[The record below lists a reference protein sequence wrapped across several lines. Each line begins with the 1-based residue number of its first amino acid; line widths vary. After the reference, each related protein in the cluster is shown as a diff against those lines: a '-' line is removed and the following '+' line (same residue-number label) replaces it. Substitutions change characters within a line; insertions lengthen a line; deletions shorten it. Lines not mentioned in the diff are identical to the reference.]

1 MQNWKFMFMK
11 KEMYI
16 FNLELAM
23 HKNWII
29 SLKMEK
35 PSKKKKNHSVRTF
48 LDIWPDFYLLNVA
61 LIDLWIVASMC
72 SLQVTLLRLF
82 ELRQLFQLRHLHE
95 GTH

>member
-35 PSKKKKNHSVRTF
+35 PSKKKKKSQCPDILRYLTRLLSIECGADWS
-48 LDIWPDFYLLNVA
+48 LD
-61 LIDLWIVASMC
+61 C
-72 SLQVTLLRLF
+72 SIHV
-82 ELRQLFQLRHLHE
+82 
-95 GTH
+95 